1 MSNVRIAFQL
11 VERFQKGY
19 LQVEPKLNHGDY
31 FPKHFMAK
39 EGKIISILDWGETR
53 SDSPIY
59 DFANWDFWTG
69 QELPTTWLIEGYI
82 DKSLFDSN
90 FNDLLHFIKIMIGLE
105 VLEWYH
111 GEKYQEMIEKTKRRI
126 IIDVT
131 YFK

>member
-1 MSNVRIAFQL
+1 
-11 VERFQKGY
+11 
-19 LQVEPKLNHGDY
+19 
-31 FPKHFMAK
+31 MAK